1 MESISRFCGIPANE
15 TYTAWDYSS
24 NTFGQCFLWTAVSCG
39 SHAIFLIT
47 CAYLHGITKSM
58 NNQYVK
64 SCRCII
70 HVALTMLLALLN
82 IVEVIL
88 SYVLKENHPPA
99 YVLSKSLAF
108 TTWILCFWLQAKI
121 LVISSKKTRIVKTN
135 LMFFLLILISSIM
148 ESHFTIEHIRKMKYF
163 ALSKVPLAFYGSLI
177 YLFLNSLFLILS
189 VIIVCSKRK
198 YVTRNRSIPSLN
210 GNTSVQVIENEDC
223 LNERTSLLSSSVE
236 NSTDSYVEYQNKK
249 KQHKYLYLGK
259 AESTKNILSRITF
272 WWGNKLVL
280 KGYYEQLQK
289 PDDLFILPNY
299 LNTTA
304 LRDRFSS
311 IMKSQRHKSLLK
323 ELKTG
328 SINEYYMPK
337 KKKKKYPLLK
347 NLNSAYGR
355 YFFSLGILKLMV
367 DLLGFTQPLL
377 LNRLVSFMENKN
389 VSFLH
394 VFCFCFSVNFNK

>member
-15 TYTAWDYSS
+15 TYTVWDYSS
-24 NTFGQCFLWTAVSCG
+24 DTFGQCFLWTSVSCG
-39 SHAIFLIT
+39 SHAVFLIT
-47 CAYLHGITKSM
+47 CAYLHGIIKSI
-58 NNQYVK
+58 NRQYAK
-64 SCRCII
+64 SCWCII
-70 HVALTMLLALLN
+70 HVVLTMLLALLN

-88 SYVLKENHPPA
+88 SYVLKQNHPPA

-121 LVISSKKTRIVKTN
+121 LVISNKKKRIVKTN

-148 ESHFTIEHIRKMKYF
+148 ESHFTIEHIRKMKDLD
-163 ALSKVPLAFYGSLI
+163 LSSMPLAFYGNLI
-177 YLFLNSLFLILS
+177 YLFLSSLFLILS
-189 VIIVCSKRK
+189 IIILRSERK
-198 YVTRNRSIPSLN
+198 YVTGNRSIPSLN
-210 GNTSVQVIENEDC
+210 GNTSVQVIENEDY
-223 LNERTSLLSSSVE
+223 LNEKTSLLSSSVE

-259 AESTKNILSRITF
+259 AENTKNILSRITF

-299 LNTTA
+299 LNTAA
-304 LRDRFSS
+304 LRERFSS

-328 SINEYYMPK
+328 SINEYYTPK
-337 KKKKKYPLLK
+337 KKKKKYPLLQ
-347 NLNSAYGR
+347 NLNSAYGT

-394 VFCFCFSVNFNK
+394 VFCFCFRVNLEK

>member
-15 TYTAWDYSS
+15 TYTTWDYSS

-39 SHAIFLIT
+39 SHAVFLIT
-47 CAYLHGITKSM
+47 CAYLQGITKSSSS
-58 NNQYVK
+58 QYGK
-64 SCRCII
+64 SYWCII
-70 HVALTMLLALLN
+70 HVMLTMLLALLN

-88 SYVLKENHPPA
+88 SYVLKKNHPPA

-108 TTWILCFWLQAKI
+108 TTWILCFWLQGKI
-121 LVISSKKTRIVKTN
+121 LVISSKKKRIVKTI
-135 LMFFLLILISSIM
+135 LIFFLLILISSIM
-148 ESHFTIEHIRKMKYF
+148 ESHFTIEHIRKMKDLD
-163 ALSKVPLAFYGSLI
+163 LSSMPPAFYGNLI

-189 VIIVCSKRK
+189 IIILCSKRK
-198 YVTRNRSIPSLN
+198 HVTRNRSIPSLD
-210 GNTSVQVIENEDC
+210 GNTSVQVTENEDY
-223 LNERTSLLSSSVE
+223 LNERTSLLSLSVE
-236 NSTDSYVEYQNKK
+236 SSTDSYVEYQNKK
-249 KQHKYLYLGK
+249 KQHKYLHLGK

-304 LRDRFSS
+304 LRERFSS
-311 IMKSQRHKSLLK
+311 MMKSQRHKSLLK

-328 SINEYYMPK
+328 SINEYYSPK

-347 NLNSAYGR
+347 NLNNAYGT

-367 DLLGFTQPLL
+367 DVLGFTQPLL
-377 LNRLVSFMENKN
+377 LNRLVSFMENKS
-389 VSFLH
+389 VGFMHL
-394 VFCFCFSVNFNK
+394 FCFFFLEK

>member
-15 TYTAWDYSS
+15 TYTVWDYSS
-24 NTFGQCFLWTAVSCG
+24 DTFGQCFLWTSVSCG
-39 SHAIFLIT
+39 SHAVFLIT
-47 CAYLHGITKSM
+47 CAYLHGIIKSI
-58 NNQYVK
+58 NRQYAK
-64 SCRCII
+64 SCWCII
-70 HVALTMLLALLN
+70 HVVLTMLLALLN

-88 SYVLKENHPPA
+88 SYVLKQNHPPA

-121 LVISSKKTRIVKTN
+121 LVISNKKKRIVKTN

-148 ESHFTIEHIRKMKYF
+148 ESHFTIEHIRKMKDLD
-163 ALSKVPLAFYGSLI
+163 LSSMPLAFYGNLI
-177 YLFLNSLFLILS
+177 YLFLSSLFLILS
-189 VIIVCSKRK
+189 IIILCSERK
-198 YVTRNRSIPSLN
+198 YVTGNRSIPSLN
-210 GNTSVQVIENEDC
+210 GNTSVQVIENEDY
-223 LNERTSLLSSSVE
+223 LNEKTSLLSSSVE

-259 AESTKNILSRITF
+259 AENTKNILSRITF

-289 PDDLFILPNY
+289 PDDLYILPNY
-299 LNTTA
+299 LNTAA
-304 LRDRFSS
+304 LRERFSS

-328 SINEYYMPK
+328 SINEYYTPK
-337 KKKKKYPLLK
+337 KKKKKYPLLQ
-347 NLNSAYGR
+347 NLNSAYGT

-394 VFCFCFSVNFNK
+394 VFCFCFSVNLEK